1 MLHTRS
7 GFDRLVS
14 RLAGTSLVDQWDSHV
29 AKVGGK
35 VFALLSDGDAAI
47 VFKVEA
53 MSFDGL
59 VELAGIGQA
68 PYFARGGWVRAAP
81 GALDDALLEAYL
93 ERSFWLVAAGLTR
106 KARLE
111 LGIPLAP
118 QGSRTA

>member
-7 GFDRLVS
+7 GFDQFVS

-35 VFALLSDGDAAI
+35 VFALLSDGDAAL
-47 VFKVEA
+47 VCKVEA
-53 MSFDGL
+53 LSFDGL

-68 PYFARGGWVRAAP
+68 PYFARGRWVRVVP
-81 GALDDALLEAYL
+81 GALDEALLDAYL
-93 ERSFWLVAAGLTR
+93 ERSYLLVTAGLTR

-111 LGIPLAP
+111 LGIPPAP